1 MSIVSRMFLGP
12 PGVGKSTLERA
23 HPGRFIDP
31 ESSIDWKRMAV
42 LHALYHHKNRR
53 IDGQVRLE
61 QELLWPT
68 IWIEEVLPRIWTAFL
83 LRKDVLMGLV
93 TPMNV
98 EIVRRFLSAFPG
110 QASVFL
116 PPEGRH
122 FLQAW
127 NHVGQRPRTWGA
139 DLMGWQNTLWIR
151 LLLQGLAAD
160 LGLPAVPAPKIGR
173 ALPSRVR
180 GAAAREAAGPRGHAF
195 IEAVPGRWTEVDAGE
210 RIVALH
216 RPYRGEGG
224 EIRLRCDRSSQACG
238 KGLHDCGARPVLSVD
253 AGGRPLADWIA
264 TDKTVPPK
272 RGKKTAVLFFV
283 GTLAPFHHGHLEA
296 LDAAKRHLETRGW
309 QVVGG
314 YASAFTEIRPG
325 RAGTLDA
332 VLGPGERRSLMLQL
346 GVSGSN
352 WLMADASVDRVLDAA
367 SLAGGEHPAQ
377 RIVARLRVQG
387 ALADDAV
394 VTTFWINGKDAVL
407 KPEFFAAF
415 AEAADADPRNP
426 LRMLVVD
433 NRPGEDGWSRER
445 IAAQVPALERAVLRC
460 RYRSKSPTSATA
472 VRAALASAD
481 RAGLAKTVGL
491 PLVEAYLMGLMFG
504 ETIESLTG

>member
-12 PGVGKSTLERA
+12 RGSARARSSGPIRALHRSRSPPLIGNGWRCCTRSTTT
-23 HPGRFIDP
+23 
-31 ESSIDWKRMAV
+31 
-42 LHALYHHKNRR
+42 KNRR

-127 NHVGQRPRTWGA
+127 NHVGQRPRTWGSGFDGVA
-139 DLMGWQNTLWIR
+139 EYALDPAFAA
-151 LLLQGLAAD
+151 GLAAD

-180 GAAAREAAGPRGHAF
+180 ARRRVSGGSQGTCLHRGGSWTMDQKWTRGADRRPAPSVSRRGRRNPSALRSFLPGLRKGAA
-195 IEAVPGRWTEVDAGE
+195 
-210 RIVALH
+210 
-216 RPYRGEGG
+216 
-224 EIRLRCDRSSQACG
+224 RLRRASGLVRRCRRAAACG
-238 KGLHDCGARPVLSVD
+238 LDRDGQD
-253 AGGRPLADWIA
+253 RPLEEG
-264 TDKTVPPK
+264 K
-272 RGKKTAVLFFV
+272 RRPSCFV

-296 LDAAKRHLETRGW
+296 LDAAKRHLETRRW

-346 GVSGSN
+346 GVSGSG

-367 SLAGGEHPAQ
+367 SLAGGASGPTDRRAA
-377 RIVARLRVQG
+377 ARPGR
-387 ALADDAV
+387 AFADDAV
-394 VTTFWINGKDAVL
+394 VTTFGSMEKMPCSSRSSSRRSRRRPMRIRG
-407 KPEFFAAF
+407 
-415 AEAADADPRNP
+415 NP

-433 NRPGEDGWSRER
+433 NRPGEDGWSRSGSQPGSGIGTR
-445 IAAQVPALERAVLRC
+445 G
-460 RYRSKSPTSATA
+460 
-472 VRAALASAD
+472 AAL
-481 RAGLAKTVGL
+481 
-491 PLVEAYLMGLMFG
+491 PLSFQVSDERHGGPSGPRFG
-504 ETIESLTG
+504 GPRRPREPWPCRWSRPISGTDVRRNHRILDG